1 MSIHTSRHDTTNFMP
16 QKYLQVNS
24 CGKEIHYY
32 ENYHVVRNNGR
43 LDYLLLYILSGTC
56 TVEYQGTR
64 FDLAPGD
71 FVHYYPYDKQEYC
84 FKDDQDCSAFY
95 LHYTGNDMPLILREL
110 QFMGGVYHF
119 SLSQKI
125 ISTFEEIISEYQL
138 CPPLHEQAKS
148 ALLLSL
154 LTQIAR
160 QINYGHLRSSQI
172 NDVLRLMQ
180 AKYNQKYDVTEYA
193 DYCSL
198 SPDRFSHKFKE
209 ATGSSP
215 LQYIINL
222 RLEKAKELLS
232 FSDLS
237 VAEVAE
243 QIGYDTP
250 LYFSRQFK
258 AHMGISPIKYR
269 KNLQLQR
276 ES

>member
-1 MSIHTSRHDTTNFMP
+1 MSIHTSCHDKSNFMP

-32 ENYHVVRNNGR
+32 QAYHVVRKNGR
-43 LDYLLLYILSGTC
+43 LDYLILYILTGTC

-64 FDLAPGD
+64 SELSAGD
-71 FVHYYPYDKQEYC
+71 FVHYLPYDKQEY
-84 FKDDQDCSAFY
+84 FFNADQDCSAFY
-95 LHYTGNDMPLILREL
+95 LHYTGNDMSSILKEL
-110 QFMGGVYHF
+110 QFKGGVYHF
-119 SLSQKI
+119 PVSEKI
-125 ISTFEEIISEYQL
+125 ITTFKEIVSEYQL

-172 NDVLRLMQ
+172 NDVICLM
-180 AKYNQKYDVTEYA
+180 KSRYDQKYDVLEYA
-193 DYCSL
+193 NYCTL

-215 LQYIINL
+215 LQYFINL
-222 RLEKAKELLS
+222 KLEKAKELLS
-232 FSDLS
+232 YSDLS
-237 VAEVAE
+237 ITEVAE
-243 QIGYDTP
+243 KIGYDNP

-258 AHMGISPIKYR
+258 AHMGYSPNKYR
-269 KNLQLQR
+269 KTLHLQR